1 MLGGQKTLG
10 RPQGGSQGYQ
20 EIEGY
25 HMKVMKK
32 MKGSKY
38 CQAYVKKV
46 IVNPYDDM
54 LWDAYQNAYERK
66 DWKTLEELRVKMG
79 LK

>member
-1 MLGGQKTLG
+1 
-10 RPQGGSQGYQ
+10 
-20 EIEGY
+20 
-25 HMKVMKK
+25 MKQVMKK

-54 LWDAYQNAYERK
+54 LWDAYQSAYERN
-66 DWKTLEELRVKMG
+66 DWKALEELRVKMG